1 MLIRTATSGDIEPS
15 FFVVL
20 SYMMYKY
27 GSLVYIEILCLS
39 MAIALPLFLSIHIK
53 YVLFNTTTNED
64 IRREAVVSSINKDI
78 NDLKRLQRKELN
90 EEKRKELLGKIKTKD
105 KELSEARRYKFY
117 KSIAQSIRDVLY

>member
-1 MLIRTATSGDIEPS
+1 M
-15 FFVVL
+15 VL

-64 IRREAVVSSINKDI
+64 IRREAVTSSIQKEI
-78 NDLKRLQRKELN
+78 NDLKAQQRKELN
-90 EEKRKELLGKIKTKD
+90 KEKKAVLVGKITAKD
-105 KELSEARRYKFY
+105 KELKEARKYKFY
-117 KSIAQSIRDVLY
+117 KSIGQSIRDVLY